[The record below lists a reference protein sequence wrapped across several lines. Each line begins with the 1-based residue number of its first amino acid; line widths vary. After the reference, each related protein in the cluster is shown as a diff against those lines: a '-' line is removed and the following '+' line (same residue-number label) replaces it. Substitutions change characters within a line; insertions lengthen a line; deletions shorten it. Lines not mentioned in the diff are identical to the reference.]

1 MNTKFPLRLLLIILA
16 IVYVHGATCPKNP
29 LYTRHVKCSEFSQF
43 FSEALNNKK
52 PYVSKI

>member
-16 IVYVHGATCPKNP
+16 IVYVYGATCPKNP
-29 LYTRHVKCSEFSQF
+29 LYTRHVKRSEFSQF

-52 PYVSKI
+52 TYVSKI